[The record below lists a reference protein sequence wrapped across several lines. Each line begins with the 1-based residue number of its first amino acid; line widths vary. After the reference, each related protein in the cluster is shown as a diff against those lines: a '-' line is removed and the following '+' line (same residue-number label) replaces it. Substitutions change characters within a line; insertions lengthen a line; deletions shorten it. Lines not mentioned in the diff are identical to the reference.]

1 MATSDRLR
9 ILHVFRAPVG
19 GLFRHVMDLTR
30 EQIERGHDVGLVMD
44 STTGGRRAEEALAE
58 IAPRL
63 ALGFSRVPMQRLP
76 AFSDISAQRH
86 VNARLRATSA
96 DVVHGHGSKGGLYAR
111 LPGLFSAKGPLRCY
125 TPHGGSFHYRPGSLA
140 HRAFMMTERA
150 LHRGTDLF
158 LFESAYIRGQFVH
171 HVGAPRCAEAI
182 VLNGISADEF
192 APVPP
197 APDAADFLYIGELRS
212 AKGID
217 TLLAALAKLHG
228 APRLAIVGSGPD
240 EGDLKRLAAHLGL
253 ADRVTFP
260 GAMPARDAFR
270 RGRIMVVPSRAES
283 LPYVLIEAAGAHVP
297 LIATNVGGVGEI
309 FGPQADRL
317 IAPDDADLL
326 ARRMGEMRDAD
337 PSARARQAAELGA
350 HVASQFRVDHMANS
364 ALAAYRRALGARN
377 GDGIQ
382 SGRAN
387 ASSRH

>member
-1 MATSDRLR
+1 MATPDRLR

-19 GLFRHVMDLTR
+19 GLFRHVIDLTR
-30 EQIERGHDVGLVMD
+30 EQIERGHEVGLVMD

-76 AFSDISAQRH
+76 SLSDIAAQRH
-86 VNARLRATSA
+86 VNARIRATGA
-96 DVVHGHGSKGGLYAR
+96 QIVHGHGSKGGLYAR
-111 LPGLFSAKGPLRCY
+111 LPGLFGAKMPLRCY

-140 HRAFMMTERA
+140 HRVFMATERA
-150 LHRGTDLF
+150 LHRGTGLF
-158 LFESAYIRGQFVH
+158 LFESAYIRGQFMQ

-197 APDAADFLYIGELRS
+197 DHDAADFLYIGELRS

-217 TLLAALAKLHG
+217 TLLAALSQLDG
-228 APRLAIVGSGPD
+228 GPSLAIVGSGPD
-240 EGDLKRLAAHLGL
+240 EGELRRLAARLDL
-253 ADRVTFP
+253 ADRVTFL
-260 GAMPARDAFR
+260 GAMPAREAFR

-297 LIATNVGGVGEI
+297 LIATNVGGVSEI
-309 FGPQADRL
+309 FGPQAHRL
-317 IAPDDADLL
+317 IAPDDAEFL
-326 ARRMGEMRDAD
+326 ARRMREMRDAD
-337 PSARARQAAELGA
+337 ASARARQAAELGA
-350 HVASQFRVDHMANS
+350 HVASHFRVDHMASS
-364 ALAAYRRALGARN
+364 ALAAYRRALG
-377 GDGIQ
+377 GLDIDEVE
-382 SGRAN
+382 SGRAI